1 MHNFFLHKNILIFR
15 RFFNSANRCTTLSGI
30 QLLRYRIIYILRQYF
45 GYRGY
50 DNPFYHGQPKKA
62 LSV

>member
-1 MHNFFLHKNILIFR
+1 MFWTPPKLEGMSGTHGTKI
-15 RFFNSANRCTTLSGI
+15 CTTLSGI

>member
-1 MHNFFLHKNILIFR
+1 MFWTAPKR
-15 RFFNSANRCTTLSGI
+15 GCMSGTHGTKI
-30 QLLRYRIIYILRQYF
+30 SYTISWVQLLRYHIMYILRQYL

-50 DNPFYHGQPKKA
+50 ENPFYHGQPKKA